1 MIIISNDDRYEF
13 GSLEVTRREGEEW
26 GWDAQLEVAER
37 KFLLKDNFFARQFF
51 CNNSTIHIRIETL
64 MIITVTTVTMLV
76 DKHHLHRLHVEHS
89 GGVVEAGDHHHVI
102 GREQSRR
109 KGKSRRTW
117 YLIKNS
123 SLSQQQNIFW

>member
-37 KFLLKDNFFARQFF
+37 TFLLKDNFFARQFF

-64 MIITVTTVTMLV
+64 MIITMTTATMLV
-76 DKHHLHRLHVEHS
+76 DKHHLHRLTAS
-89 GGVVEAGDHHHVI
+89 TQVV
-102 GREQSRR
+102 
-109 KGKSRRTW
+109 
-117 YLIKNS
+117 
-123 SLSQQQNIFW
+123 SLKQATTIMLLAENKVGAKVNPAELGTL